1 MDELSGNPGE
11 LKQAQ
16 GSKLSGGLDRMVALR
31 EEVSR
36 GGPWLG
42 AARTWMQNNVRDG
55 DRLNWSSRQEI
66 TLPFCALEELALA
79 VAIAAITEERQK
91 AAV

>member
-1 MDELSGNPGE
+1 MSEEAKAGSELS
-11 LKQAQ
+11 A
-16 GSKLSGGLDRMVALR
+16 GLDRMVALR

-42 AARTWMQNNVRDG
+42 AARTWMQNNVRGG
-55 DRLNWSSRQEI
+55 DTLCWTSLQEI

-79 VAIAAITEERQK
+79 VAIAAITEERRK